1 MRLSKPP
8 LAKGGTD
15 HEGKMAKGKKMGRP
29 KIEINWEVFDTYC
42 ALQCTLREIAHVLGC
57 SEDTIERRVR
67 EQKGMSFAEYFNRK
81 RVVGLMS
88 LRRYG
93 FEMAKKHPAV
103 WIFMAKNWLNMVDK
117 QEVITSGH
125 DEDITKLS
133 DERIEEIIA
142 ESGG

>member
-1 MRLSKPP
+1 MRLSKHP

-103 WIFMAKNWLNMVDK
+103 WIFCAKNWLGMTDK
-117 QEVITSGH
+117 QEIEHSGIH
-125 DEDITKLS
+125 KDHTTLTDEQL
-133 DERIEEIIA
+133 EALIE
-142 ESGG
+142 G